1 MLGQCKKKTQRKK
14 ENNTDTHAH
23 GRELFRLTRHPP
35 LKVHFP
41 IHSGEFA
48 ALHIRLLGIRKLRA
62 LSFKLFQRLQRKSPF
77 GAKFVSYYNSIF
89 FLYPR
94 FKLDSLIKAPNK
106 ITAEFAIH
114 SASNVLKN

>member
-1 MLGQCKKKTQRKK
+1 MQKKIRKGKRKTTQIRTH
-14 ENNTDTHAH
+14 TDANFSASPAT
-23 GRELFRLTRHPP
+23 PP

-94 FKLDSLIKAPNK
+94 FKLVSLIKAPNK
-106 ITAEFAIH
+106 ITAVFAMH
-114 SASNVLKN
+114 PASNVLKN